1 MNGLR
6 VLITNVA
13 LAGRTGSEMYVHDLA
28 LALAARGHTPLV
40 YTPQPGPLAEDLARR
55 GVEVRGSLADF
66 SAPPDIVHGQH
77 TVPTISAL
85 RRFPGV
91 PASLRVPRRDGA
103 RGYAAHFPAHLAP
116 RGRRSQLPRARGEG
130 GGAARPDSR
139 RVQLGG
145 PLPLHPR
152 PALPA
157 RPSRALLFSNYA
169 DERTHLRA
177 VREACARACLPLD
190 VVGLGVGTATAAPEA
205 IIGDYDLVFAKARC
219 ALEAMAVGTA
229 VILCD
234 FRGTGEMVTSA
245 DVSHFQRWNFGA
257 RLLRRPLDPQVILDE
272 IRRYDAAD
280 AAEVSR
286 RIRASAGLDAQ
297 VDQLVALYREVLAE
311 WRLAFPPSRRSEAR
325 RRRHRGVGRP
335 ASAFPAGADT
345 THRSSGTGAGGHQ
358 APGVRPAT
366 LAVARSTCRSVRAI

>member
-13 LAGRTGSEMYVHDLA
+13 LAERTGSEMYVHDLA

-40 YTPQPGPLAEDLARR
+40 YTPQPGPLAADLARR
-55 GVEVRGSLADF
+55 EVEVRGSLADF

-91 PASLRVPRRDGA
+91 PALYVCHDATARVDTPPIFPRILRHVAVDHNCRERVVKAGVPLDRIRVVYNSVD
-103 RGYAAHFPAHLAP
+103 L
-116 RGRRSQLPRARGEG
+116 
-130 GGAARPDSR
+130 SR
-139 RVQLGG
+139 FT
-145 PLPLHPR
+145 PR

-177 VREACARACLPLD
+177 VREACARARLPLD
-190 VVGLGVGTATAAPEA
+190 VVGRGVGTATAAPEA

-311 WRLAFPPSRRSEAR
+311 WRLASPPSRRSEAR
-325 RRRHRGVGRP
+325 AAATAVWAVQPPLSRRERIRRIGLLGPALVAIKRLVFGPRP
-335 ASAFPAGADT
+335 W
-345 THRSSGTGAGGHQ
+345 R
-358 APGVRPAT
+358 
-366 LAVARSTCRSVRAI
+366 

>member
-91 PASLRVPRRDGA
+91 PALYVCHDATARVDTPPIFPRILRHVAVDHNCRERVVNAGVP
-103 RGYAAHFPAHLAP
+103 
-116 RGRRSQLPRARGEG
+116 
-130 GGAARPDSR
+130 PDRIRVVYNSVDLSR
-139 RVQLGG
+139 FT
-145 PLPLHPR
+145 PR

-177 VREACARACLPLD
+177 VREACARAHLPLD
-190 VVGLGVGTATAAPEA
+190 VVGRGVGTATAAPEA

-257 RLLRRPLDPQVILDE
+257 RLLRRPLDPQLILDE

-286 RIRASAGLDAQ
+286 RDWMPRWASSSRSIAKCSRNGASPPRRAEEAKRAPPPPRCG
-297 VDQLVALYREVLAE
+297 
-311 WRLAFPPSRRSEAR
+311 PPSLRFPGGSGYDASVFWDRRWWPSSAWCSAR
-325 RRRHRGVGRP
+325 DPGGSPLHVPERP
-335 ASAFPAGADT
+335 A
-345 THRSSGTGAGGHQ
+345 
-358 APGVRPAT
+358 
-366 LAVARSTCRSVRAI
+366 I

>member
-1 MNGLR
+1 MSGLR

-13 LAGRTGSEMYVHDLA
+13 LAERTGSEMYVHDLS

-40 YTPQPGPLAEDLARR
+40 YTPQPGPLAADLAKR

-85 RRFPGV
+85 RHFPGAPALYVCHDATARVDTPPLFPRILRHVAVDHNCRERVMKAGV
-91 PASLRVPRRDGA
+91 PPDRIRVVYNWVD
-103 RGYAAHFPAHLAP
+103 L
-116 RGRRSQLPRARGEG
+116 
-130 GGAARPDSR
+130 SR
-139 RVQLGG
+139 FT
-145 PLPLHPR
+145 PR
-152 PALPA
+152 PPLPA

-169 DERTHLRA
+169 NERTHLRA
-177 VREACARACLPLD
+177 VREACARARLPLD
-190 VVGLGVGTATAAPEA
+190 VVGSGVGTATAAPEA

-234 FRGTGEMVTSA
+234 FRGAGEMVTTA
-245 DVSHFQRWNFGA
+245 AVSHFQRWNFGA
-257 RLLRRPLDPQVILDE
+257 RLLRRPLDPQVILAE

-297 VDQLVALYREVLAE
+297 VDQLVALYCEVLAE
-311 WRLAFPPSRRSEAR
+311 REHASPPSRRSEAR
-325 RRRHRGVGRP
+325 AAATAVWAVQSPLPLRERIRRIGFLGAALVAIKRLVLGPRP
-335 ASAFPAGADT
+335 W
-345 THRSSGTGAGGHQ
+345 R
-358 APGVRPAT
+358 
-366 LAVARSTCRSVRAI
+366 